1 MRDRAKSWQKLER
14 TSPRA
19 RCGSGPRK
27 GGGLGSS
34 ETRSRKWMAATGNAK
49 VERGADAVLSARS
62 LTSMSAGRGREG
74 EEGPAPDDRPTGFVE
89 HQA

>member
-27 GGGLGSS
+27 GGGPGSS
-34 ETRSRKWMAATGNAK
+34 ETRSRKWMAATGNAE

-62 LTSMSAGRGREG
+62 LASMSEG
-74 EEGPAPDDRPTGFVE
+74 EEGPAPHDHPTGFME